1 MFPLWVIEFLVI
13 GSLVLSGIG
22 IVFLILL
29 IAMDL
34 RNKELW

>member
-1 MFPLWVIEFLVI
+1 MFPLWLIEFLVI

-22 IVFLILL
+22 IVVLVLL